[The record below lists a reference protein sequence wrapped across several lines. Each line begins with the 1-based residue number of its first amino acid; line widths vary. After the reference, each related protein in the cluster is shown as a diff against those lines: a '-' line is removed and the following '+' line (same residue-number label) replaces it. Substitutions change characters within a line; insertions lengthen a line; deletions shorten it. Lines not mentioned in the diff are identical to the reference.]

1 MTIQLSGDRMEKMLM
16 KRFFS
21 PEIQK
26 ELAGKK
32 CKCGF
37 TIEDIIQ
44 SGLTNKDSSIGV
56 YAGDEA
62 CYSSFAPLFD
72 KIIETY
78 HNYSAKAVHQQN
90 LTVSGLPKMPSLDK
104 GGDKILS
111 TRIRVARNLKD
122 FPLPPALTDGER
134 KTVEQKI
141 IHALSQLRND
151 LSGSYYPLYEMDEK
165 NRIALTQDHFLFK
178 KGDRFLEAAGVN
190 RDWPSARGIFHSTDK
205 KFLVWI
211 NEEDQLR
218 IISMEQGGDL
228 HSVFDRLARAIL
240 AIEEKLVFAFNDHL
254 GYITSCPTN
263 LGTAMRASVHVR
275 LPNIGR
281 AENFHNI
288 CDDLGLSARGI
299 HGEHSEAEGGVW
311 DISNKQRLGITEVQ
325 CVKRLYEGVKTLIE
339 TDEK

>member
-1 MTIQLSGDRMEKMLM
+1 MSKYL
-16 KRFFS
+16 
-21 PEIQK
+21 
-26 ELAGKK
+26 
-32 CKCGF
+32 
-37 TIEDIIQ
+37 
-44 SGLTNKDSSIGV
+44 
-56 YAGDEA
+56 
-62 CYSSFAPLFD
+62 
-72 KIIETY
+72 
-78 HNYSAKAVHQQN
+78 
-90 LTVSGLPKMPSLDK
+90 
-104 GGDKILS
+104 
-111 TRIRVARNLKD
+111 
-122 FPLPPALTDGER
+122 PALASLFKAENIKGVQLHQSLGR
-134 KTVEQKI
+134 YLYHGVL
-141 IHALSQLRND
+141 ALAR
-151 LSGSYYPLYEMDEK
+151 DEK

-190 RDWPSARGIFHSTDK
+190 RDWPSARGIFHSADK

-240 AIEEKLVFAFNDHL
+240 AIEEKLDFAFNDHL

-325 CVKRLYEGVKTLIE
+325 CVKRLYEGVKTLQLM
-339 TDEK
+339 DN